1 MVNSIVTTSSRD
13 ILYTSATD
21 RSKIGTT
28 SDALKD
34 AFGNITEGQRF
45 ADRASLDA
53 SGLAGRFDVA
63 QATLLKVEANKSTT
77 SIVKGKL
84 DTQRKAMRDVND
96 VMVRFEQEMAN
107 ESVAA
112 GTKAEKANRALAR
125 LETILRSR
133 NLNGEYIFGGTDLF
147 TDPLSKIDPVTG
159 NRVAS
164 NITTQ
169 TNVVNGNVLVNNY
182 SDIGEDATVVT
193 LSSKHETRRN
203 LLFPGS
209 DAIVKTIGYLNM
221 VKEGTQPVDQI
232 AVAQLAQKNAR
243 GTLEVQIG
251 YEIEEAGKAEIT
263 NLTDI
268 NSASD
273 VLKEF
278 KGDINVLT
286 NNAKDLLSSLLAQT
300 SIAAAGDRAFDTLV
314 NNLK

>member
-21 RSKIGTT
+21 RSKIGAT
-28 SDALKD
+28 SNALND
-34 AFGNITEGQRF
+34 AFSNITSEQKF

-53 SGLAGRFDVA
+53 SGLAGRFDTA

-84 DTQRKAMRDVND
+84 NTQRQAMRDVNE
-96 VMVRFEQEMAN
+96 VMVQFEQELAKQPG
-107 ESVAA
+107 AA
-112 GTKAEKANRALAR
+112 GTKAEKANRALGK

-133 NLNGEYIFGGTDLF
+133 NLNGEYIFGGTDPF
-147 TDPLSKIDPVTG
+147 TDPLSKIDSLTG
-159 NRVAS
+159 NRVTS
-164 NITTQ
+164 NITTD

-182 SDIGEDATVVT
+182 SDIAEDATVVT
-193 LSSKHETRRN
+193 LSSNHETRRN

-209 DAIVKTIGYLNM
+209 DAIVKTIGYLNI
-221 VKEGTQPVDQI
+221 VKEDMQPADQI
-232 AVAQLAQKNAR
+232 AEKQLAQRNAR

-251 YEIEEAGKAEIT
+251 YEIEEADKAEIT

-278 KGDINVLT
+278 KGDINILT
-286 NNAKDLLSSLLAQT
+286 NTAKDLLSSLLAQT

>member
-1 MVNSIVTTSSRD
+1 MANTIVTTSSRD

-21 RSKIGTT
+21 RSKIGAT
-28 SDALKD
+28 SNALKD
-34 AFGNITEGQRF
+34 AFGSITEGQKF
-45 ADRASLDA
+45 VDRADLDV

-77 SIVKGKL
+77 NIIKGKL
-84 DTQRKAMRDVND
+84 ETQRQAMRDIND

-107 ESVAA
+107 QSQAA
-112 GTKAEKANRALAR
+112 GTNPEKANRALGR

-133 NLNGEYIFGGTDLF
+133 NLSGEYIFGGTDPF
-147 TDPLSKIDPVTG
+147 TDPLSKIDANGQRVT
-159 NRVAS
+159 S
-164 NITTQ
+164 DIKTQ

-182 SDIGEDATVVT
+182 SNAGEDVTVVT

-221 VKEGTQPVDQI
+221 VKEGTQPAEQI
-232 AVAQLAQKNAR
+232 TVAQLAQQNAR

-278 KGDINVLT
+278 KGDVNILT
-286 NNAKDLLSSLLAQT
+286 NNARDLLSSLLAQT
-300 SIAAAGDRAFDTLV
+300 SVAAAGDRAFDTLLS
-314 NNLK
+314 NLTK

>member
-34 AFGNITEGQRF
+34 AFSNITEGQKF

-84 DTQRKAMRDVND
+84 ETQRQAMRDVND

-107 ESVAA
+107 ESEAA
-112 GTKAEKANRALAR
+112 GTKIAKADRALAR
-125 LETILRSR
+125 LNTILRSR
-133 NLNGEYIFGGTDLF
+133 NLNGEYVFGGTDPF
-147 TDPLSKIDPVTG
+147 TDPLSKIDPLTG

-164 NITTQ
+164 DITAQ

-182 SDIGEDATVVT
+182 SDIGEDMTVVT

-221 VKEGTQPVDQI
+221 VKEGAPVDQI
-232 AVAQLAQKNAR
+232 ETTQLAQKNAR

-300 SIAAAGDRAFDTLV
+300 SIAVAGDRAFDTLV
-314 NNLK
+314 NNLKS

>member
-1 MVNSIVTTSSRD
+1 
-13 ILYTSATD
+13 
-21 RSKIGTT
+21 
-28 SDALKD
+28 
-34 AFGNITEGQRF
+34 
-45 ADRASLDA
+45 
-53 SGLAGRFDVA
+53 
-63 QATLLKVEANKSTT
+63 
-77 SIVKGKL
+77 
-84 DTQRKAMRDVND
+84 
-96 VMVRFEQEMAN
+96 
-107 ESVAA
+107 
-112 GTKAEKANRALAR
+112 
-125 LETILRSR
+125 
-133 NLNGEYIFGGTDLF
+133 
-147 TDPLSKIDPVTG
+147 
-159 NRVAS
+159 
-164 NITTQ
+164 
-169 TNVVNGNVLVNNY
+169 
-182 SDIGEDATVVT
+182 
-193 LSSKHETRRN
+193 
-203 LLFPGS
+203 
-209 DAIVKTIGYLNM
+209 LNM

>member
-34 AFGNITEGQRF
+34 ALSNVTQEQKF

-63 QATLLKVEANKSTT
+63 QATLLRVEANKSTT
-77 SIVKGKL
+77 SIIKGKL
-84 DTQRKAMRDVND
+84 DNQRQAMRDVND
-96 VMVRFEQEMAN
+96 VIVRFEQELATQ
-107 ESVAA
+107 SDVA

-133 NLNGEYIFGGTDLF
+133 NLNGEYVFGGTDPF
-147 TDPLSKIDPVTG
+147 TDPLSRIG
-159 NRVAS
+159 ANGQRVAS
-164 NITTQ
+164 DIKTQ

-182 SDIGEDATVVT
+182 SDTAEDNTVVT

-221 VKEGTQPVDQI
+221 VKEGTQPANQI
-232 AVAQLAQKNAR
+232 EAAQLAQKNAR
-243 GTLEVQIG
+243 GTLEVQID

-278 KGDINVLT
+278 KGDINILT
-286 NNAKDLLSSLLAQT
+286 NNAKDLLGSLLAQT
-300 SIAAAGDRAFDTLV
+300 SIAVAGDRAFDTLV
-314 NNLK
+314 NNLKS